1 MKSRSSIACLAIF
14 GLTLCGCLPEKRI
27 VWSPNGSR
35 AAVATPTGLYL
46 IDATGKLLKPR
57 MTDTPTRCV
66 WTADGKGLLVA
77 HARKAAKW
85 DELTKSMSAPEKE
98 MIESTAVELRKRIL
112 DFSGDWEKFE
122 LDPDKK
128 LSAGM
133 EAAAVLCLRDKH
145 AEGIKEKLGDKWEDI
160 EKVDAP
166 VWKLTLFDV
175 TDEKLVETK
184 TLFQGL
190 DEIRTPTLSPDG
202 RFAGFLWNRAVATD
216 DENLS
221 SIARSLQLD
230 QLSLNIVPTDGAK
243 PARLVANKVAIEYDW
258 SPDSRSLAFIHG
270 TPSLEEGSRV
280 ELGSLATTT
289 VADEEGHLL
298 EKWEENDRV
307 GMLFNPMLSVRW
319 LRDGRLLFSSVE
331 VTLPVTTRAM
341 PQEWTLF
348 VMDPRTPASVMRVLG
363 RDLAEPRE
371 PETPVFSLSPDEK
384 RVLLPGP
391 NGRVTLY
398 EFATGETTALVS
410 THNPKGSTGNVPS
423 WRNNDEITF
432 VMPQAD
438 APSGGSDR
446 PEVHI
451 WKAGK
456 SRCISEEWTEEVRT
470 GWLENK

>member
-1 MKSRSSIACLAIF
+1 MKSMTRIACIAAL

-27 VWSPNGSR
+27 VWSPDGSR

-57 MTDTPTRCV
+57 ISDTPTRCV

-77 HARKAAKW
+77 HAQKAAKW
-85 DELTKSMSAPEKE
+85 DELTKSMSAAEKE

-112 DFSGDWEKFE
+112 EHDGDWEKFE

-145 AEGIKEKLGDKWEDI
+145 AEGVKEKLGDKWEDI

-175 TDEKLVETK
+175 TEEKLVERK

-190 DEIRTPTLSPDG
+190 DEIRAPSLSPNG
-202 RFAGFLWNRAVATD
+202 RLAGFLWNRSVASD
-216 DENLS
+216 DEDLS
-221 SIARSLQLD
+221 SITRPLQLD

-243 PARLVANKVAIEYDW
+243 PARLVANKVAIDYDW

-270 TPSLEEGSRV
+270 APSMEEGSRV

-289 VADEEGHLL
+289 VADDEGRLL
-298 EKWEENDRV
+298 DKWEEKDRV

-398 EFATGETTALVS
+398 EFTTGETTALVS
-410 THNPKGSTGNVPS
+410 TQNPKGGAGSIPS
-423 WRNNDEITF
+423 WRNNEEITF

-438 APSGGSDR
+438 AQSSESSR

-456 SRCISEEWTEEVRT
+456 SRCISKDWPEEMRT

>member
-1 MKSRSSIACLAIF
+1 MKSITRIACLTAL

-27 VWSPNGSR
+27 AWSPDGSR

-46 IDATGKLLKPR
+46 IDATGKLLPPR
-57 MTDTPTRCV
+57 LTDTPTRCV
-66 WTADGKGLLVA
+66 WTADGKGLLIA
-77 HARKAAKW
+77 HARKAPKW
-85 DELTKSMSAPEKE
+85 DDLTNSMSAAEKE
-98 MIESTAVELRKRIL
+98 MIESTAIELRRRIL
-112 DFSGDWEKFE
+112 DHAGDLEKFE
-122 LDPDKK
+122 LDPEKR
-128 LSAGM
+128 LSPGM
-133 EAAAVLCLRDKH
+133 EAAALLCLRDNH
-145 AEGIKEKLGDKWEDI
+145 AEGVREKLGDKWKDV

-175 TDEKLVETK
+175 TAEKLIEKK

-202 RFAGFLWNRAVATD
+202 RFAGFLWNRSVASD
-216 DENLS
+216 DEDS
-221 SIARSLQLD
+221 ESIARSLQLD

-258 SPDSRSLAFIHG
+258 SPDSRGLAFIHG
-270 TPSLEEGSRV
+270 TPSMEEASKV
-280 ELGSLATTT
+280 ELGSLATAI
-289 VADEEGHLL
+289 VADEKGRLL
-298 EKWEENDRV
+298 EKWEERDRV
-307 GMLFNPMLSVRW
+307 GLLFNPMLSVRW

-331 VTLPVTTRAM
+331 VSLPVTTRAM
-341 PQEWTLF
+341 PQDWTLF

-398 EFATGETTALVS
+398 EFATGETTSLV
-410 THNPKGSTGNVPS
+410 TTQDPKGSAGEIPS
-423 WRNNDEITF
+423 WRNNNEITF
-432 VMPQAD
+432 VMPPAN
-438 APSGGSDR
+438 APSSDTSR

-456 SRCISEEWTEEVRT
+456 SRCISEKWPEEMRS
-470 GWLENK
+470 GWLEKK

>member
-331 VTLPVTTRAM
+331 VTLPVTTRACRRSGLSSS
-341 PQEWTLF
+341 WT
-348 VMDPRTPASVMRVLG
+348 REHRPA
-363 RDLAEPRE
+363 
-371 PETPVFSLSPDEK
+371 
-384 RVLLPGP
+384 
-391 NGRVTLY
+391 
-398 EFATGETTALVS
+398 
-410 THNPKGSTGNVPS
+410 
-423 WRNNDEITF
+423 
-432 VMPQAD
+432 
-438 APSGGSDR
+438 
-446 PEVHI
+446 
-451 WKAGK
+451 
-456 SRCISEEWTEEVRT
+456 
-470 GWLENK
+470 